1 MQSAKKIKPENALD
15 VKQLFNYL
23 HYDPK
28 TGVFTWKVNT
38 ARSGKIGEIAGNVN
52 FRGYRSIW
60 INGLPFLAHRLAWAM
75 SYGEW
80 PALDIDHINQNKSDN
95 RICNLRHASRSE
107 NMFNR
112 GKNKNNTSGI
122 KGVTFCKCT
131 GKWRA
136 QIMVNGKTMKIG
148 RFATKEQAA
157 EAYKQKAKEHRGE
170 FAAC

>member
-1 MQSAKKIKPENALD
+1 
-15 VKQLFNYL
+15 
-23 HYDPK
+23 
-28 TGVFTWKVNT
+28 
-38 ARSGKIGEIAGNVN
+38 
-52 FRGYRSIW
+52 
-60 INGLPFLAHRLAWAM
+60 
-75 SYGEW
+75 
-80 PALDIDHINQNKSDN
+80 
-95 RICNLRHASRSE
+95 
-107 NMFNR
+107 MFNR

-136 QIMVNGKTMKIG
+136 QIMVNGKTIKIG